1 MNVLEISIIKSKN
14 GLTKAELSLYAIVQ
28 NQSERKQIMFFIMG
42 VTPQTRQIT
51 YNGELIICPEC
62 GKYGRYEVFMTCMC
76 LSLFFIPTFKW
87 GRQYFVKSNCCNAA
101 YQLDPAIGREIAR
114 GADIQI
120 LPEHLTKVS
129 NGNVGDGNERTYT
142 HCGFKTSED
151 FQYCPKCG
159 RPL

>member
-1 MNVLEISIIKSKN
+1 
-14 GLTKAELSLYAIVQ
+14 
-28 NQSERKQIMFFIMG
+28 MFFIMG
-42 VTPQTRQIT
+42 VSPRERMLS

-87 GRQYFVKSNCCNAA
+87 GKQYFVKSNCCDTV
-101 YQLDPAIGREIAR
+101 YQLDPAIGNAVAR
-114 GADIQI
+114 GADVQI
-120 LPEHLTKVS
+120 RSEHLTKIS
-129 NGNVGDGNERTYT
+129 NGNVSQGYEKT
-142 HCGFKTSED
+142 CGYCGYKTGED

>member
-1 MNVLEISIIKSKN
+1 
-14 GLTKAELSLYAIVQ
+14 
-28 NQSERKQIMFFIMG
+28 MFFIMG
-42 VTPQTRQIT
+42 VSPRERMLS

-87 GRQYFVKSNCCNAA
+87 GKQYFVKSNCCGTV
-101 YQLDPAIGREIAR
+101 YQLDQEIGNAIAKGN
-114 GADIQI
+114 DVQI
-120 LPEHLTKVS
+120 RPEHLTKIS
-129 NGNVGDGNERTYT
+129 NGNAGYGDEKT
-142 HCGFKTSED
+142 CGYCGYKTDED